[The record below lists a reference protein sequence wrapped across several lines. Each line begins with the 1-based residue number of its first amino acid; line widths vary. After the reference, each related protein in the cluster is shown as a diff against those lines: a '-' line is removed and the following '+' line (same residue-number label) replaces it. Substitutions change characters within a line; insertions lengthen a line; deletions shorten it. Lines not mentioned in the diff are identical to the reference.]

1 MTIFVNF
8 TYWVVSLRYDRISLT
23 IFLDS
28 VRFFAFLSSVIWC
41 VIWWIWCILTRFLK
55 LCSLLIHISDNYF
68 TFWLF
73 FKFVDISDGWFWF
86 INCTFNWIRWF
97 KVAIAINLTYR
108 IITLRYDLIGLTIF
122 TLDCVWFFIFF
133 SSVIWCIVWWVWCV
147 LTRFLNLFTLL
158 INISDNNFTFWFFFQ
173 LVDIS
178 DVFILFCHFSSC
190 RIWRL
195 KVTFLVYFTN
205 FVNASWN
212 QFISL
217 TLEFNLLWTTI
228 LCFIVFVDWLLF
240 FGCYRIF
247 NGRSFCI
254 LIMNVDITFNI
265 WFAVVVCHIRRNFFD
280 CWKREVI
287 KEWWIAW
294 SFISWSISTDDVRFI
309 VSNWINICWK
319 LRRSGKGV
327 SSGFIE
333 PTTQTRIPT
342 IWSSI
347 SCYFKVVLSILTI
360 NKADLFRFSCCS
372 SRCWFLSWLNRIWG
386 IYQCIIT

>member
-8 TYWVVSLRYDRISLT
+8 TYWVITLRYNRISLT

-28 VRFFAFLSSVIWC
+28 VRFFTFFSSVIWC

-55 LCSLLIHISDNYF
+55 LCTIFIYIGNNYF
-68 TFWLF
+68 TFWHLF
-73 FKFVDISDGWFWF
+73 IDISDGWFWF
-86 INCTFNWIRWF
+86 INFTFNWIRWF

-122 TLDCVWFFIFF
+122 TLDCVWFFTFF
-133 SSVIWCIVWWVWCV
+133 SCVIWCVIWWVWCV

-158 INISDNNFTFWFFFQ
+158 IHVSNNYFTFWLFFKF
-173 LVDIS
+173 VDVC

-190 RIWRL
+190 WIWWL

-205 FVNASWN
+205 FVSASWN
-212 QFISL
+212 QFVSL

-265 WFAVVVCHIRRNFFD
+265 WFAVVVNCLTRWF
-280 CWKREVI
+280 
-287 KEWWIAW
+287 
-294 SFISWSISTDDVRFI
+294 FISWWNRELVTKSTNSLHWFTCG
-309 VSNWINICWK
+309 IC
-319 LRRSGKGV
+319 LN
-327 SSGFIE
+327 
-333 PTTQTRIPT
+333 
-342 IWSSI
+342 
-347 SCYFKVVLSILTI
+347 CLTI
-360 NKADLFRFSCCS
+360 SL
-372 SRCWFLSWLNRIWG
+372 
-386 IYQCIIT
+386 